1 MLLEIR
7 IVVEFSRTQESQ
19 EWEPKVV
26 FRGGRHV
33 LGLDKGEEQIGK
45 KKKKS
50 VKNLLGLQLVFMHLS
65 LCKLHPETVTYK
77 VGSVIC
83 VRYP

>member
-1 MLLEIR
+1 M
-7 IVVEFSRTQESQ
+7 VEFSRTQESQ

-45 KKKKS
+45 KKKICQKS
-50 VKNLLGLQLVFMHLS
+50 IGPSVSIYALEFM
-65 LCKLHPETVTYK
+65 
-77 VGSVIC
+77 
-83 VRYP
+83 